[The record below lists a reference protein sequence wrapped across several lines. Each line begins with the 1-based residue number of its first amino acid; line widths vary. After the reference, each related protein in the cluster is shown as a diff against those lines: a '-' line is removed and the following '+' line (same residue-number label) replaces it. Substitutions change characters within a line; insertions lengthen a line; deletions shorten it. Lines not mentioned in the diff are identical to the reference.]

1 MQHLKIIKLNYII
14 LTLSILGVLKVK
26 GQDTLILKNLK
37 NISCVS
43 IDAKGNKYISD
54 DLLTLYKYGP
64 DNKLITNVNNK
75 SYGNITSIDCSN
87 PFEIYVFYKDQ
98 NILVFFD
105 NMLNIRGEVRLNDFQ
120 MNNVACVSRSYD
132 NHIWLIDMS
141 ENKLLKISKSGERL
155 DESND
160 LNSITAKP
168 INPYKVWELNGQ
180 VHVADST
187 IGVFT
192 FDIYTTLDKTYYTQ
206 SFSSITSST
215 EGLYYNQKGTVV
227 KYNKLLRTPINTNTY
242 IPSEARLAIDN
253 DNLYYYY
260 DNEIISLKHP

>member
-1 MQHLKIIKLNYII
+1 MQHSKMIKLNYII
-14 LTLSILGVLKVK
+14 ISLSILSSLKVK
-26 GQDTLILKNLK
+26 GQDTLTLNNLK
-37 NISCVS
+37 NISCLS

-64 DNKLITNVNNK
+64 NNKLITNVNNK

-120 MNNVACVSRSYD
+120 MNNVTCVSRSYD

-141 ENKLLKISKSGERL
+141 ENKLLKISKSGKRL
-155 DESND
+155 AESNY
-160 LNSITAKP
+160 LNSITRKQ
-168 INPYKVWELNGQ
+168 INPFKIWELNGQ

-187 IGVFT
+187 LGVFT
-192 FDIYTTLDKTYYTQ
+192 FDIYTTLDKTYYTK
-206 SFSSITSST
+206 SFSSITCNT
-215 EGLYYNQKGTVV
+215 DYLYYNQKGAVV
-227 KYNKLLRTPINTNTY
+227 KYNKGLRTPINTTTY
-242 IPSEARLAIDN
+242 IPSKAKLAIESDR
-253 DNLYYYY
+253 LYYYY
-260 DNEIISLKHP
+260 DNKIISLKRP